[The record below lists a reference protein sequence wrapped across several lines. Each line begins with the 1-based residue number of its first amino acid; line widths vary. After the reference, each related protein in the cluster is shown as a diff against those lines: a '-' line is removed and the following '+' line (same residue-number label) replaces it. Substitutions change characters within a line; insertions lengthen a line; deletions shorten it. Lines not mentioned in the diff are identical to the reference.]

1 MSPSEFS
8 ALLPLLI
15 TAAAASALTAVAGFY
30 RNHGFVAGFTMTAF
44 ALSFAS
50 IFIAAPASPVAVTS
64 LLVVDGFALF
74 FMGLIYA
81 AAFAVA
87 LLSYGYNGGAGG
99 KHTEYYILLLL
110 SALGAAVLAG
120 SRHFASLFLGLE
132 ILSVSLFGLVAYMR
146 SPKGNEAGLKYLV
159 LAGASSAFL
168 VFGMA
173 LVYAGTGSMEFSAV
187 SALAGRGGGGPL
199 FLAGMAMIIA
209 GAGFKL
215 AVVPFHGWT
224 PDVYEGAPAPVGAF
238 IASVSKGAVVV
249 VLMRLMGG
257 PLASGGPLFTF
268 LAAVAVASMFAGN
281 LLALFQENVKRVL
294 AYSSIAHLGY
304 LLVAFL
310 SSGSFAAG
318 AVAFYLAAYFVSII
332 GAFGVVTVLS
342 VNGSDL
348 DSLESYRGL
357 AWRRPLTAAVFTAM
371 LLSLAGIPLTAGFVG
386 KFYLVAAGAASSM
399 WLLVLS
405 LALSSVIGFYYYLRI
420 ILVLFSPVPEAREL
434 PVEAGVHPA
443 GSAVLIAL
451 FVALVFL
458 GIYPGPF
465 LSLVGAAA
473 AGLWQ

>member
-1 MSPSEFS
+1 MSPLEFS

-30 RNHGFVAGFTMTAF
+30 RNHCFVAGSTMAAF

-50 IFIAAPASPVAVTS
+50 IFIAATAAPVAVTQ

-81 AAFAVA
+81 ASFAVA

-110 SALGAAVLAG
+110 SALGASVLAG
-120 SRHFASLFLGLE
+120 SRHFASFFLGLE
-132 ILSVSLFGLVAYMR
+132 TLSVSLFGLVAYMR

-173 LVYAGTGSMEFSAV
+173 LVYAATGSMEFSAV
-187 SALAGRGGGGPL
+187 SALAGRGGGPL
-199 FLAGMAMIIA
+199 FLSGMAMIIA

-257 PLASGGPLFTF
+257 SLASGGPLFTF
-268 LAAVAVASMFAGN
+268 LTAVAVASMFAGN

-318 AVAFYLAAYFVSII
+318 AVAFYLAAYFISII

-357 AWRRPLTAAVFTAM
+357 AWRRPLTTAVFTAM

-420 ILVLFSPVPEAREL
+420 ILVLFSPALETNEL
-434 PVEAGVHPA
+434 PADSAAHPA
-443 GSAVLIAL
+443 GSAALAAL
-451 FVALVFL
+451 FAALVLL

-465 LSLVGAAA
+465 LSLIGAAA

>member
-1 MSPSEFS
+1 MSPSELS
-8 ALLPLLI
+8 ALLPILI
-15 TAAAASALTAVAGFY
+15 TAAAASALTAAAGFY
-30 RNHGFVAGFTMTAF
+30 SKHGFVAGFTMAAF

-50 IFIAAPASPVAVTS
+50 IFIAAPAAPIAVSS

-120 SRHFASLFLGLE
+120 SRHFASFFLGLE
-132 ILSVSLFGLVAYMR
+132 ILSVSLFGLAAYMR

-173 LVYAGTGSMEFSAV
+173 LVYAATGSMEFSAA
-187 SALAGRGGGGPL
+187 SALATRGGGPL
-199 FLAGMAMIIA
+199 SLAGMALIVA

-238 IASVSKGAVVV
+238 IASVSKGAVVA

-257 PLASGGPLFTF
+257 SLASGGPLFTF

-310 SSGSFAAG
+310 ASGSFAAG

-342 VNGSDL
+342 VNGSDV

-357 AWRRPLTAAVFTAM
+357 AWRRPLIGAVFTAM

-399 WLLVLS
+399 WILVLS

-420 ILVLFSPVPEAREL
+420 ILVLFSPSPREL
-434 PVEAGVHPA
+434 PAEAEVHPA
-443 GSAVLIAL
+443 GSAALMAL
-451 FVALVFL
+451 FAVLVFM
-458 GIYPGPF
+458 GVYPGPF

-473 AGLWQ
+473 SGLWQ

>member
-1 MSPSEFS
+1 MGPSELS

-15 TAAAASALTAVAGFY
+15 TAAAASALTAAAGFY
-30 RNHGFVAGFTMTAF
+30 RNHGFVAGFTMTAL

-50 IFIAAPASPVAVTS
+50 IFIAAQAAPVSVTA
-64 LLVVDGFALF
+64 LIVVDGFALF

-120 SRHFASLFLGLE
+120 SRHFASFFLGLE

-146 SPKGNEAGLKYLV
+146 SAKGNEAGLKYLV

-173 LVYAGTGSMEFSAV
+173 LVYAGTGSMEFSAA
-187 SALAGRGGGGPL
+187 SALATRGGGPM
-199 FLAGMAMIIA
+199 FLAGMAVIIA

-257 PLASGGPLFTF
+257 SIASGGALFTF

-342 VNGSDL
+342 VNGSDV
-348 DSLESYRGL
+348 DSLENYRGL

-399 WLLVLS
+399 WVLVLS

-420 ILVLFSPVPEAREL
+420 ILVLLSPSPEAREL
-434 PVEAGVHPA
+434 PAEAGIHPA
-443 GSAVLIAL
+443 GSAALLAL
-451 FVALVFL
+451 FAALVFL
-458 GIYPGPF
+458 GVYPGPF
-465 LSLVGAAA
+465 LNLVGAA

>member
-1 MSPSEFS
+1 MSPAEFS
-8 ALLPLLI
+8 ALLPVLI
-15 TAAAASALTAVAGFY
+15 LAAAASLLTAVAGFY
-30 RNHGFVAGFTMTAF
+30 RKHGFVAGFTMAAF
-44 ALSFAS
+44 LLSFAS
-50 IFIAAPASPVAVTS
+50 LFIASDSAPIAITP
-64 LLVVDGFALF
+64 LLLVDGFALF
-74 FMGLIYA
+74 FMGLTFA
-81 AAFAVA
+81 ASFAVT
-87 LLSYGYNGGAGG
+87 LLSYGYNGGSEG
-99 KHTEYYILLLL
+99 KHTEYYILLML
-110 SALGAAVLAG
+110 SALGAAVLAE
-120 SRHFASLFLGLE
+120 SRHFASFFLGLE
-132 ILSVSLFGLVAYMR
+132 TLSVSLFGLVAYMR
-146 SPKGNEAGLKYLV
+146 TTRGNEAGLKYLV

-173 LVYAGTGSMEFSAV
+173 LVYAATGSMEFSAI
-187 SALAGRGGGGPL
+187 SALAGVEGGAVMA
-199 FLAGMAMIIA
+199 AGMAMIIA

-249 VLMRLMGG
+249 ALMRLLSGE
-257 PLASGGPLFTF
+257 LLSGGPMFIF
-268 LAAVAVASMFAGN
+268 LTAVAIASMFAGN
-281 LLALFQENVKRVL
+281 LLALFQENIKRVL

-310 SSGSFAAG
+310 ASGTFAAG

-342 VNGSDL
+342 VNGSDMEK
-348 DSLESYRGL
+348 LESYRGL
-357 AWRRPLTAAVFTAM
+357 ARRNPVIAAIFTAM

-420 ILVLFSPVPEAREL
+420 ILVLFAPAPEQGE
-434 PVEAGVHPA
+434 PEYIHPA
-443 GSAVLIAL
+443 GSAALTALFIAL
-451 FVALVFL
+451 IFL
-458 GIYPGPF
+458 GVYPGPF

-473 AGLWQ
+473 AGFGQ

>member
-15 TAAAASALTAVAGFY
+15 TAAAASVLTAVAGFY
-30 RNHGFVAGFTMTAF
+30 RNHGFVAGFTIAAF
-44 ALSFAS
+44 VLSFAS
-50 IFIAAPASPVAVTS
+50 LFIAAPAAPVEVTS

-74 FMGLIYA
+74 FMGLIFA

-110 SALGAAVLAG
+110 SALGAAVLAC
-120 SRHFASLFLGLE
+120 SRHFASFFLGLE
-132 ILSVSLFGLVAYMR
+132 TLSVSLFGLVAYMR

-187 SALAGRGGGGPL
+187 SAIAGREGGPL

-238 IASVSKGAVVV
+238 IASVSKGAVVI

-257 PLASGGPLFTF
+257 SLASGGPFFTF
-268 LAAVAVASMFAGN
+268 LTAVAVASMFAGN

-318 AVAFYLAAYFVSII
+318 AVAFYLAAYFISIV

-342 VNGSDL
+342 ANGSDI

-357 AWRRPLTAAVFTAM
+357 AWRRPLTAAVFTTM

-405 LALSSVIGFYYYLRI
+405 LAISSVIGFYYYLRI
-420 ILVLFSPVPEAREL
+420 ILVLFSPSPESPGL
-434 PVEAGVHPA
+434 PVEAAVHPA
-443 GSAVLIAL
+443 GSAALIAL
-451 FVALVFL
+451 FAALVFL

-465 LSLVGAAA
+465 LSLAGAAA